1 MSLHFARFKYGSNT
15 VLGSLPTQYDNRD
28 FVPQR
33 PQGLAQPTG
42 DNTSLKH
49 GAFPFSAVFRDAH
62 CPSSVPCGQC
72 AFMQTNLGETDVVP
86 AIVGSK
92 STVGRVLANNRYP
105 AHALSF
111 TVRPRELALPASVA
125 IAPSTEGS

>member
-1 MSLHFARFKYGSNT
+1 MSLHFTRFKYGSKQ
-15 VLGSLPTQYDNRD
+15 LGSLPAQYDNRD

-62 CPSSVPCGQC
+62 CRSQLLGQRAVYADQIWSS
-72 AFMQTNLGETDVVP
+72 A
-86 AIVGSK
+86 K
-92 STVGRVLANNRYP
+92 SGLMPVSNSRQ
-105 AHALSF
+105 
-111 TVRPRELALPASVA
+111 
-125 IAPSTEGS
+125 